1 MTHEAPKTVWSKA
14 KSSILHHQGLSRRV
28 YMGAQE
34 DYEAEENKK
43 MMVQKQKAAA
53 ALY

>member
-1 MTHEAPKTVWSKA
+1 MTHEAPQNSVVKGQ
-14 KSSILHHQGLSRRV
+14 IQYLHHQGLSRRV

-43 MMVQKQKAAA
+43 MMVQKQKAAG